1 MHNAI
6 KTLRAKQAK
15 RKAARAR
22 KAFFAKAGVW
32 VAVTVGSIAGLAAV
46 GALAAMVG
54 YHYTVIS
61 PIAGV

>member
-32 VAVTVGSIAGLAAV
+32 AAVTVGSIAGLATV

-54 YHYTVIS
+54 HYYTHFS
-61 PIAGV
+61 PLAGI